1 MVNLGYIIILYMKKP
16 EKQPKKEIQ
25 QRAKEIKAIYEKY
38 LQRLSVLRDK
48 QMKIIS
54 KFIKELEQK
63 KIEEIEKTIK

>member
-1 MVNLGYIIILYMKKP
+1 MKKP